1 MQKVGTGEYWFG
13 KDALELGLVD
23 KIQTYDDYIIEHLNN
38 NLDVYQVEFVI
49 KKEKG
54 FLKSKLAMI
63 KKTMTNF
70 LYARKI
76 I

>member
-1 MQKVGTGEYWFG
+1 MSKVGTGEYWFA
-13 KDALELGLVD
+13 KDAIELGLVD
-23 KIQTYDDYIIEHLNN
+23 KIQTYDDYIISKINDDF
-38 NLDVYQVEFVI
+38 DVYEVSFVI

-63 KKTMTNF
+63 KNSVTSF
-70 LYARKI
+70 LYSRKI